1 MYAGA
6 CVIRFSAIGDACLP
20 ALPLPALLLE
30 FGRSRDLDEA
40 ALLRGSGLSVGQ
52 LEAAGGMIAPG
63 QYLQLLENLL
73 RQGAGAD
80 TSFLLG
86 QQLLP
91 GQAGAS
97 SHALLHAPDLRHA
110 LDVLCAGHAG
120 LLPLLCPRWREVDG
134 MAVICWNDSYG
145 APRLRPALV
154 EMHMAALV
162 SLCRWLSG
170 ERLPWRFCFN
180 RAPPRHVEQHEVH
193 LGSALRFNCHLDAML
208 VEASWLDRPWPRGSA
223 AVSALAVRQAKSDAK
238 AGAGAAPGL
247 LAALYDY
254 LLEHVRCAPT
264 LEQASAAF
272 GFSPATLKRHLQR
285 HGTHFQAELDQVR
298 SHVALYLFLGQR
310 ADNEAVAQY
319 LGFHDAA
326 NFRRSFKRWTG
337 FTPALLR
344 EGLAI

>member
-1 MYAGA
+1 
-6 CVIRFSAIGDACLP
+6 VIRFSTIADACIP
-20 ALPLPALLLE
+20 ALPQPALLLE
-30 FGRSRDLDEA
+30 FARSRELSEP
-40 ALLRGSGLSVGQ
+40 ALLRGSGLTPATLDG
-52 LEAAGGMIAPG
+52 AGGMISPG
-63 QYLQLLENLL
+63 QYLLLLENLL
-73 RQGAGAD
+73 RLAGSAD

-86 QQLLP
+86 QQMLP
-91 GQAGAS
+91 GQAGAL
-97 SHALLHAPDLRHA
+97 SHALLNAPDLRHA
-110 LDVLCAGHAG
+110 LDVLCTGHAG
-120 LLPLLCPRWREVDG
+120 LTPLLCPRWREVDG
-134 MAVICWNDSYG
+134 MTIVYWNDSFG
-145 APRLRPALV
+145 APGLRPALV
-154 EMHMAALV
+154 EMYMAALV

-180 RAPPRHVEQHEVH
+180 RAAPRHVEQHEVH
-193 LGSALRFNCHLDAML
+193 LGSDLRFNCHLDAML
-208 VEASWLDRPWPRGSA
+208 VDACWLDKLWPRGSVVA
-223 AVSALAVRQAKSDAK
+223 SAMAVRQAETEAQ
-238 AGAGAAPGL
+238 AAPGL

-298 SHVALYLFLGQR
+298 SHVALYLFIAQR
-310 ADNEAVAQY
+310 ADNEAVAHY

-337 FTPALLR
+337 LTPGLLR